1 MVKARFY
8 GNKVGA
14 KPKSLLVLAVGLML
28 VVGLLAGCSGSG
40 ETQGAGEGEGT
51 VELTLAHFFPS
62 VHPAETDLIQPWAAA
77 VEEATGGKVQITS
90 YPGEVLAKA
99 DDIYAGVVDGIA
111 DIGLSCFSYTRG
123 RFPVLEAFELPGVI
137 YKNSKVASQVAW
149 EGIQT
154 LNPEEVQDTKLLMV
168 FATGSGD
175 LFTKKP
181 VHQMEDLQG
190 MLIRGTGLSAK
201 TLQALGAVP
210 EAMAQ
215 SEAYEA
221 LSKGVV
227 HGNLGPMEI
236 LKGWKNAEVTDYV
249 TKTPFLYNTL
259 FFITINIDKWN
270 SLSPDVQEAFL
281 AVNEEFFQETAKG
294 LWDWQNQEALDY
306 AVGEMGMEI
315 IELSPAETDRWIK
328 EVEGIQEEYLATTGE
343 KGLPGQE
350 ALDLVK
356 GLAEQYNQQY

>member
-1 MVKARFY
+1 MKQVRWDGRMARVKM
-8 GNKVGA
+8 K
-14 KPKSLLVLAVGLML
+14 LLVLL
-28 VVGLLAGCSGSG
+28 VGLLFLGGMTIGCSSSGGGQGS
-40 ETQGAGEGEGT
+40 EV
-51 VELTLAHFFPS
+51 VELKLAHFFPA
-62 VHPAETDLIQPWAAA
+62 VHPAEKDLIQPWAAA
-77 VEEATGGKVQITS
+77 VEEATGGRVKITS
-90 YPGEVLAKA
+90 YPGETLAKA
-99 DDIYAGVVDGIA
+99 NDIYAGVVDGIA
-111 DIGLSCFSYTRG
+111 DIGLSCFAYTRG
-123 RFPVLEAFELPGVI
+123 RFPVLEAFELPGIV
-137 YKNSKVASQVAW
+137 YNNSTVASKVAW
-149 EGIQT
+149 EGIQK
-154 LNPEEVQDTKLLMV
+154 LNPKEVQDTKLLMV

-181 VHQMEDLQG
+181 VRSLEDLQG

-236 LKGWKNAEVTDYV
+236 LKGWKNAEVTDYI

-259 FFITINIDKWN
+259 FFITMNLDKWN
-270 SLSPDVQEAFL
+270 SLPADVQEAFL
-281 AVNEEFFQETAKG
+281 AVNEEFFENTAMG

-306 AVGEMGMEI
+306 ALNEMGMEL
-315 IELSPAETDRWIK
+315 IELSPAEAERWIRQ
-328 EVEGIQEEYLATTGE
+328 VEGIQQEYVANTE
-343 KGLPGQE
+343 AQGLPGQE

-356 GLAEQYNQQY
+356 SLAEKYNQQY

>member
-1 MVKARFY
+1 
-8 GNKVGA
+8 
-14 KPKSLLVLAVGLML
+14 
-28 VVGLLAGCSGSG
+28 
-40 ETQGAGEGEGT
+40 
-51 VELTLAHFFPS
+51 
-62 VHPAETDLIQPWAAA
+62 
-77 VEEATGGKVQITS
+77 
-90 YPGEVLAKA
+90 
-99 DDIYAGVVDGIA
+99 
-111 DIGLSCFSYTRG
+111 
-123 RFPVLEAFELPGVI
+123 
-137 YKNSKVASQVAW
+137 VASKVAW
-149 EGIQT
+149 EGIQE
-154 LNPEEVQDTKLLMV
+154 LNPKEVQDTKLLMV

-181 VHQMEDLQG
+181 VRSLEDLQG

-236 LKGWKNAEVTDYV
+236 LKGWKNAEVTDYI

-259 FFITINIDKWN
+259 FFITMNLDKWN
-270 SLSPDVQEAFL
+270 SLPADVQEAFL
-281 AVNEEFFQETAKG
+281 AVNEEFFENTAMG

-306 AVGEMGMEI
+306 ALNEMGMEL
-315 IELSPAETDRWIK
+315 IELSPAEAERWIRQ
-328 EVEGIQEEYLATTGE
+328 VEGIQQEYVANTE
-343 KGLPGQE
+343 AQGLPGQE

-356 GLAEQYNQQY
+356 SLAEKYNQQY

>member
-1 MVKARFY
+1 MVKIRWY
-8 GNKVGA
+8 GRTAVLMLLFGL
-14 KPKSLLVLAVGLML
+14 LLVGVAT
-28 VVGLLAGCSGSG
+28 GCSSSG
-40 ETQGAGEGEGT
+40 GGQQDSE
-51 VELTLAHFFPS
+51 VVNLKLAHFFPS
-62 VHPAETDLIQPWAAA
+62 VHPVEKELLQPWAKAI
-77 VEEATGGKVQITS
+77 EEATGGRVRITT
-90 YPGEVLAKA
+90 YPGETLAKA
-99 DDIYAGVVDGIA
+99 NDIYAGVVDGIA

-123 RFPVLEAFELPGVI
+123 RFPVLEAFELPGII

-149 EGIQT
+149 EGIQE
-154 LNPEEVQDTKLLMV
+154 LNPQEVQDTKLFMV

-181 VHQMEDLQG
+181 VRNLEDLQG

-236 LKGWKNAEVTDYV
+236 LQGWKNAEVTDYI

-259 FFITINIDKWN
+259 FFITMNLDKWN
-270 SLSPDVQEAFL
+270 SLPQDVQEAIL
-281 AVNEEFFQETAKG
+281 QVNEEYFANVAMG
-294 LWDWQNQEALDY
+294 LWDWQNEQAFDY
-306 AVGEMGMEI
+306 AVGEMGMEL
-315 IELSPAETDRWIK
+315 IELSPEETERWIK
-328 EVEGIQEEYLATTGE
+328 QVEGIQQEYLANTQ
-343 KGLPGQE
+343 KQGLPGEE
-350 ALDLVK
+350 ALELVK
-356 GLAEQYNQQY
+356 ALADKYNQQY